1 MDTNGARVSSGV
13 IPPSTHPFRN
23 LPRSGE
29 FRFVYQTVRRF
40 NCCCGKESLRARA
53 FGEWKQQPQR
63 SSITG
68 GAGGVPYVACMGI
81 WLGRWWPLVASGQL
95 CACVEITINLKARIK
110 KAALVNLASQ
120 FVLSFRGERLTG
132 NADNRRTEFLN
143 ISRPA
148 CPQCHVHGTS

>member
-1 MDTNGARVSSGV
+1 MAPGSAVGSSHH
-13 IPPSTHPFRN
+13 PPIHSETFLVQGSFGLFTKQHVDLIAVVGRS
-23 LPRSGE
+23 RSGRE
-29 FRFVYQTVRRF
+29 PLASESNNHNVVQLQVVPGVFPTLPVWVYGWV
-40 NCCCGKESLRARA
+40 
-53 FGEWKQQPQR
+53 
-63 SSITG
+63 G
-68 GAGGVPYVACMGI
+68 GDH
-81 WLGRWWPLVASGQL
+81 WWPVASGQL